1 MFNKTSLSF
10 VVFLISFSSC
20 NVNRHAQK
28 IHEISE
34 LTLLDEYEIP
44 YNFTFENTHIGGLS
58 GIDYNSKKDKYYF
71 ICDERSEKY
80 SPRFYT
86 AGIKILNEKIDT
98 VLFKDVTFLED
109 KVGNN
114 LPEVLN
120 KMAPLP
126 DPEALRFYPPKNSFI
141 WSSEG
146 ERIVNSEKKVLLNPS
161 VSEVSASGEYI
172 DTFEIP
178 PQLHIQEIEKG
189 PRQNGAFEGL
199 DFTTNMKYLFVSVEE
214 PLYNDGSRASI
225 HDTTG
230 ITRIIKFDMR
240 SKKPIAQY
248 AYQLEPVAFEPVPK
262 NAFKVNGISDILY
275 LGNDRLLVIER
286 SFSVGRMPCT
296 IKIFEADL
304 STADNINEM
313 ESIKSKTSIKMI
325 HKKLLLNMDDL
336 GIYID
341 NIEGV
346 TFGPV
351 LPNGKRSLLFVS
363 DDNFDP
369 RAKTQI
375 LLFEIN

>member
-1 MFNKTSLSF
+1 M
-10 VVFLISFSSC
+10 
-20 NVNRHAQK
+20 
-28 IHEISE
+28 
-34 LTLLDEYEIP
+34 
-44 YNFTFENTHIGGLS
+44 
-58 GIDYNSKKDKYYF
+58 
-71 ICDERSEKY
+71 
-80 SPRFYT
+80 
-86 AGIKILNEKIDT
+86 
-98 VLFKDVTFLED
+98 
-109 KVGNN
+109 
-114 LPEVLN
+114 
-120 KMAPLP
+120 
-126 DPEALRFYPPKNSFI
+126 
-141 WSSEG
+141 
-146 ERIVNSEKKVLLNPS
+146 VNSEKKVLLNPS
-161 VSEVSASGEYI
+161 VSEVSALGKYI

-178 PQLHIQEIEKG
+178 PQLHVQEIEKG

-199 DFTTNMKYLFVSVEE
+199 DFTKNMKYLFVSVEE

-225 HDTTG
+225 HDTSG
-230 ITRIIKFDMR
+230 IARIIKFDMR
-240 SKKPIAQY
+240 NKKPIAQY
-248 AYQLEPVAFEPVPK
+248 AYLLEPVAFEPVPK

-275 LGNDRLLVIER
+275 LGNDHLLVIER
-286 SFSVGRMPCT
+286 SFSEGRMPCT

-313 ESIKSKTSIKMI
+313 ESIKSKTAIKMI